1 MNNMFFRILH
11 LVYKEFIHIRR
22 DPRTLAIMIVMPLV
36 MLILLGYAATTDIEH
51 LRIAV
56 YDGDKSFESRRLI
69 ETYRASNA
77 FDIVQH
83 VTNEADLIYLI
94 DHGDVRGALVI
105 PAGYGQQMAAQK
117 KAGVAFLI
125 DGSDPTAANTIYS
138 ASQSVGQ
145 SITVKLIE
153 QKLGI
158 SIENLPGV
166 DVRPRVWYNPNLES
180 AYFMIPGMMVLVLFV
195 FTILFTATS
204 IVRERELGTIE
215 QLIVTPIRP
224 IELVVAK
231 VLPYVVI
238 SFGVVIEVLVIGVW
252 LFGVPINGSVP
263 LLLGLAALF
272 LLTSL
277 GVGIL
282 VSSVATTQQEALLM
296 TFATALPT
304 VYLSGFLFPI
314 EAMPHWLQLITF
326 LVPARYAVV
335 IMRGIIL
342 KGVGLEILVEQVVTV
357 LIFSTLVM
365 ILAAT
370 RFKKKLE

>member
-1 MNNMFFRILH
+1 MLLRLAH
-11 LVYKEFIHIRR
+11 LVAKEFIHIRR
-22 DPRTLAIMIVMPLV
+22 DPRTLGIMIVMPLL

-56 YDGDKSFESRRLI
+56 YDGDKSSHSRRLI
-69 ETYRASNA
+69 AAYLASNS
-77 FDIVQH
+77 FDIVQYA
-83 VTNEADLIYLI
+83 TREGELAYLI
-94 DHGDVRGALVI
+94 ERGEVRGALVI
-105 PAGYGQQMAAQK
+105 PAGYGQKMAALEK
-117 KAGVAFLI
+117 TEVAFLI
-125 DGSDPTAANTIYS
+125 DGSDATAANTLFS
-138 ASQSVGQ
+138 AAQGVGQ
-145 SITVKLIE
+145 AIGVKLIE
-153 QKLGI
+153 QKLGVPADQM
-158 SIENLPGV
+158 PGV
-166 DVRPRVWYNPNLES
+166 EVRPRVWYNPNLKS
-180 AYFMIPGMMVLVLFV
+180 THFMIPGLIVLILFV

-215 QLIVTPIRP
+215 QLIITPIRP

-238 SFGVVIEVLVIGVW
+238 SFVIVIEVLTIGVL
-252 LFGVPINGSVP
+252 LFGVPINGSIP

-282 VSSVATTQQEALLM
+282 VSSIATTQQEALLM

-314 EAMPHWLQLITF
+314 EAMPRWLQFVTY
-326 LVPARYAVV
+326 LVPARYAMV

-342 KGVGLEILVEQVVTV
+342 KGVGLEILFEQVAAV
-357 LIFSTLVM
+357 LIFSTIVVV
-365 ILAAT
+365 LAAT

>member
-1 MNNMFFRILH
+1 MLLRFLH
-11 LVYKEFIHIRR
+11 LVSKEFIHIRR
-22 DPRTLAIMIVMPLV
+22 DPRTLGIMIVMPLV

-51 LRIAV
+51 LRLAV
-56 YDGDKSFESRRLI
+56 YDGDKSMSSRQLI
-69 ETYRASNA
+69 EAYRASNS
-77 FDIVQH
+77 FDIVKY
-83 VTNEADLIYLI
+83 VLREAELAYLL
-94 DHGDVRGALVI
+94 DHGDVRGALII
-105 PAGYGQQMAAQK
+105 PAGYGEKMVSQK
-117 KAGVAFLI
+117 KAEVAFLI
-125 DGSDPTAANTIYS
+125 DGADATAANTVFS

-145 SITVKLIE
+145 SVTFKLIE
-153 QKLGI
+153 QKLHT
-158 SIENLPGV
+158 SLDQMPGV
-166 DVRPRVWYNPNLES
+166 EVRPRVWYNPNLKS
-180 AYFMIPGMMVLVLFV
+180 AYFMIPGMIVLVLFV

-215 QLIVTPIRP
+215 QLIITPIRP

-238 SFGVVIEVLVIGVW
+238 AFVVVLEVLAIGVL
-252 LFGVPINGSVP
+252 LFGVPINGSMS
-263 LLLGLAALF
+263 LLLGLSALF

-296 TFATALPT
+296 TFATTLPT

-314 EAMPHWLQLITF
+314 EAMPHWLQVITY

-342 KGVGLEILVEQVVTV
+342 KGVGLEILWEQVIAV
-357 LIFSTLVM
+357 LIFSTIVL

>member
-1 MNNMFFRILH
+1 MFFRVSNLI
-11 LVYKEFIHIRR
+11 YKEFIHIRR
-22 DPRTLAIMIVMPLV
+22 DPRTLFIMIVQPLV

-51 LRIAV
+51 LHTAV
-56 YDGDKSFESRRLI
+56 YDGDKTPQSRALI
-69 ETYRASNA
+69 EAYQNSNY
-77 FDIVQH
+77 FDIVAYVPREQ
-83 VTNEADLIYLI
+83 DLAYLI

-105 PAGYGQQMAAQK
+105 PAGYGQQMVAQEQVD
-117 KAGVAFLI
+117 VAFLI
-125 DGSDPTAANTIYS
+125 DGSDPTAANTIFS

-145 SITVKLIE
+145 AVTTKLIE
-153 QKLGI
+153 QRLGT
-158 SIENLPGV
+158 SADNMPGV
-166 DVRPRVWYNPNLES
+166 EVRPRVWYNPNLKS
-180 AYFMIPGMMVLVLFV
+180 AYFMIPGLIVLVLFV

-215 QLIVTPIRP
+215 QLIITPIRP

-231 VLPYVVI
+231 VVPYVLV
-238 SFGVVIEVLVIGVW
+238 SFVVVMEVLTVGVL
-252 LFGVPINGSVP
+252 LFGVPINGSVA

-282 VSSVATTQQEALLM
+282 VSSIATTQQEALLM
-296 TFATALPT
+296 TIATALPT

-314 EAMPHWLQLITF
+314 EAMPRWLQYVTY
-326 LVPARYAVV
+326 LVPARYALV

-342 KGVGLEILVEQVVTV
+342 KGVGLEILFEQVVAV
-357 LIFSTLVM
+357 LIFSTLVL

>member
-1 MNNMFFRILH
+1 MLVRFSH

-22 DPRTLAIMIVMPLV
+22 DPRTLFIMIVQPLV
-36 MLILLGYAATTDIEH
+36 MLVLLGYAATTDIEH

-56 YDGDKSFESRRLI
+56 YDGDKSSQSRSLI
-69 ETYRASNA
+69 EAYRASNS
-77 FDIVQH
+77 FDIVQY
-83 VTNEADLIYLI
+83 VAREDELIYLL
-94 DHGDVRGALVI
+94 DHSDVRGALVI
-105 PAGYGQQMAAQK
+105 PAGYGKQMAAQEE
-117 KAGVAFLI
+117 AEVAFLI
-125 DGSDPTAANTIYS
+125 DGSDSTAANTVFS

-145 SITVKLIE
+145 AVSVKLIE
-153 QKLGI
+153 QRLGT
-158 SIENLPGV
+158 SVDTMPGV

-180 AYFMIPGMMVLVLFV
+180 AYFMIPGLIVIVLFV

-224 IELVVAK
+224 LELVVAK
-231 VLPYVVI
+231 VVPYVVI
-238 SFGVVIEVLVIGVW
+238 SFVVVIEVLAMGVL
-252 LFGVPINGSVP
+252 LFGVPINGSVS

-296 TFATALPT
+296 TVATALPT

-314 EAMPHWLQLITF
+314 EAMPRWLQFITY
-326 LVPARYAVV
+326 LVPARYAMV

-342 KGVGLEILVEQVVTV
+342 KGVGLEILFEQVVAV
-357 LIFSTLVM
+357 LIFSTIVV

-370 RFKKKLE
+370 RFKKRLE

>member
-1 MNNMFFRILH
+1 MLFRLAH
-11 LVYKEFIHIRR
+11 LITKEFIHIRR
-22 DPRTLAIMIVMPLV
+22 DPRTLGIMVVMPLV
-36 MLILLGYAATTDIEH
+36 MLIMLGYAATTDIEH

-56 YDGDKSFESRRLI
+56 YDGDKSSSSRQLI
-69 ETYRASNA
+69 EAYRASNS
-77 FDIVQH
+77 FDIVQY
-83 VTNEADLIYLI
+83 VSRQAELTYLI
-94 DHGDVRGALVI
+94 DRGDVRGALVI
-105 PAGYGQQMAAQK
+105 PADYGEKMAALK
-117 KAGVAFLI
+117 KAEVAFLI
-125 DGSDPTAANTIYS
+125 DGSDATAANSIYS

-153 QKLGI
+153 RKLGV
-158 SIENLPGV
+158 SADQMPGV
-166 DVRPRVWYNPNLES
+166 EVRPRVWYNPDLKS
-180 AYFMIPGMMVLVLFV
+180 AYFMIPGLIVIILFV

-215 QLIVTPIRP
+215 QLIITPIRP

-231 VLPYVVI
+231 VLPYVVV
-238 SFGVVIEVLVIGVW
+238 SFVIVIEILTIGVL
-252 LFGVPINGSVP
+252 LFGVPINGSIP

-296 TFATALPT
+296 TFATTLPT
-304 VYLSGFLFPI
+304 IYLSGFMFPI
-314 EAMPHWLQLITF
+314 EAMPRPLQLITY
-326 LVPARYAVV
+326 LIPARYAMI

-342 KGVGLEILVEQVVTV
+342 KGIGVEILFEQVVAV
-357 LIFSTLVM
+357 LIFSTIVV

-370 RFKKKLE
+370 RFKKTLE

>member
-1 MNNMFFRILH
+1 MLLRLSN
-11 LVYKEFIHIRR
+11 LVFKEFIHIRR
-22 DPRTLAIMIVMPLV
+22 DPRTLFIMVVMPLV

-56 YDGDKSFESRRLI
+56 YDGDKSAQSRSLI
-69 ETYRASNA
+69 EAYRASNS
-77 FDIVQH
+77 FDIAQYVAR
-83 VTNEADLIYLI
+83 EDDLIYLL
-94 DHGDVRGALVI
+94 DHSDVRGALVI
-105 PAGYGQQMAAQK
+105 PAGYGQRIVAQE
-117 KAGVAFLI
+117 KAEVAFLI
-125 DGSDPTAANTIYS
+125 DGSDATAANTLFS

-145 SITVKLIE
+145 AVSIKLIE
-153 QKLGI
+153 QKLGV
-158 SIENLPGV
+158 SVDAMPGV
-166 DVRPRVWYNPNLES
+166 EVRPRVWYNPNLES
-180 AYFMIPGMMVLVLFV
+180 AYFMIPGMIVMVLFV
-195 FTILFTATS
+195 FTILFTATA

-224 IELVVAK
+224 IELIVAK

-238 SFGVVIEVLVIGVW
+238 SFVVVIEVLAIGV
-252 LFGVPINGSVP
+252 LIFGIPINGSLS

-277 GVGIL
+277 GLGIL

-314 EAMPHWLQLITF
+314 EAMPPWLQVITY
-326 LVPARYAVV
+326 LVPARYAMV

-342 KGVGLEILVEQVVTV
+342 KGVGLEILAEQVAAV
-357 LIFSTLVM
+357 LIFSTIVV

>member
-1 MNNMFFRILH
+1 MLLRLSNLIF
-11 LVYKEFIHIRR
+11 KEFIHIRR
-22 DPRTLAIMIVMPLV
+22 DPRTLFIMVVMPLV

-56 YDGDKSFESRRLI
+56 YDGDKSAQSRSLV
-69 ETYRASNA
+69 EAYRASNS
-77 FDIVQH
+77 FDIAQYVAR
-83 VTNEADLIYLI
+83 EDDLIYLL
-94 DHGDVRGALVI
+94 DHSDVRGALVI
-105 PAGYGQQMAAQK
+105 PAGYGQRIVAQE
-117 KAGVAFLI
+117 KAEVAFLI
-125 DGSDPTAANTIYS
+125 DGSDATAANTLFS

-145 SITVKLIE
+145 AVSIKLIE
-153 QKLGI
+153 QKLGV
-158 SIENLPGV
+158 SVDAMPGV
-166 DVRPRVWYNPNLES
+166 EVRPRVWYNPNLES
-180 AYFMIPGMMVLVLFV
+180 AYFMIPGMIVMVLFV
-195 FTILFTATS
+195 FTILFTATA

-224 IELVVAK
+224 IELIVAK

-238 SFGVVIEVLVIGVW
+238 SFVVVIEVLAMGV
-252 LFGVPINGSVP
+252 LIFGIPINGSLS

-277 GVGIL
+277 GLGIL
-282 VSSVATTQQEALLM
+282 VSSIATTQQEALLM

-314 EAMPHWLQLITF
+314 EAMPPWLQVITY
-326 LVPARYAVV
+326 LVPARYAMV

-342 KGVGLEILVEQVVTV
+342 KGVGLEILAEQVAAV
-357 LIFSTLVM
+357 LIFSTIVV